1 MLRRLILPAAGVL
14 AALAL
19 TGCTGAPVPDATP
32 TAAPPADGGSGSAGT
47 GILPSCEDVGAAL
60 GSLIDGL
67 PYDEAGSAP
76 STQEAYEQRVC
87 VFGPADGRIGVTI
100 AAIPFLETEL
110 QAYGESPNAIDD
122 PRTQQR
128 GAVLQTL
135 QADDGADGHL
145 DSALY
150 LFDLEYSVTI
160 QQSGATVLAQLTV
173 PAASDAAFAV
183 RELIV

>member
-1 MLRRLILPAAGVL
+1 MLRRSILPAAGVL

-19 TGCTGAPVPDATP
+19 AGCTAAPQPSATP
-32 TAAPPADGGSGSAGT
+32 TAAPPADGGTGSAAP
-47 GILPSCEDVGAAL
+47 GILPSCEQVGIAL

-67 PYDEAGSAP
+67 PYDDADSVPSA
-76 STQEAYEQRVC
+76 QEAYEQRVC
-87 VFGPADGRIGVTI
+87 VFGPTDGRIGVTI

-110 QAYGESPNAIDD
+110 QAYGASPNTIDD
-122 PRTQQR
+122 PRTRQH

-135 QADDGADGHL
+135 QLDDAADGHL

-160 QQSGATVLAQLTV
+160 QQSGTTVLAQLTV